1 MTLKQQKGL
10 NSNSNYSSSNQMD
23 SYEENEE
30 RYKTMVLALEKRCAE
45 IKKSNEALAAR
56 YK

>member
-1 MTLKQQKGL
+1 MTLKHFRAL

-23 SYEENEE
+23 SFEENEE
-30 RYKTMVLALEKRCAE
+30 RYKMMVLALEKRCAE

-56 YK
+56 